1 MGRGAGQR
9 RDQFGRAR
17 GRMDRLARRRV
28 CCGPAR
34 HGTRRMNRQ
43 CILASRPEGIAQAEN
58 FALVTAERLPLA
70 DGEIRVRNQFLSVEP
85 AMRGRSEEHT
95 SELQSLMRISYAVF
109 CLKKQKN
116 NNTKPH
122 NTTHTTQPTQHTR
135 YSKQ

>member
-1 MGRGAGQR
+1 
-9 RDQFGRAR
+9 
-17 GRMDRLARRRV
+17 MDRLARRRL

-85 AMRGRSEEHT
+85 AIRGWIADRGN
-95 SELQSLMRISYAVF
+95 YAAPVAKIGWASGRVRV
-109 CLKKQKN
+109 CA
-116 NNTKPH
+116 
-122 NTTHTTQPTQHTR
+122 
-135 YSKQ
+135 SV